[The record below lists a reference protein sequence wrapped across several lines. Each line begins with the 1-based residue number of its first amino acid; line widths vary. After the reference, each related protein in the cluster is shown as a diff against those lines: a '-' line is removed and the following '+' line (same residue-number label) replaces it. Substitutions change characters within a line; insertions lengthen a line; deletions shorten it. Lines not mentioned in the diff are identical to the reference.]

1 MSAGQQRW
9 QVAGAYAA
17 VGLLALAGIALS
29 GMLLQS
35 SHSLYLAFDRSVF
48 LQQGWALLLA
58 AAGVGLIGALLDGPG
73 RARLAVL
80 ARVLLLGLV
89 AVGCFQVLRR
99 SLAPGFA
106 FTTLTKLG
114 MLGLVIGLSALAA
127 WRLPRES
134 FWRAAKAGC
143 LVQLAAFAMQP
154 GALSYLAAS
163 LPAWS
168 TQPTAGSAATQA
180 PAQRVIVVVLDE
192 WDYELALREGM
203 FEQAAL
209 QPLLASGLLA
219 SQARPA
225 GPNTLVSLPAL
236 LLGRRFG
243 PVDHGGTGYLVTKS
257 GERLDGSTATLFNDA
272 ASLGVRSGVVGFFH
286 DYCRLLP
293 TASTCVA
300 EPVRFFPG
308 WSRALMRAFK
318 SGSDL
323 NSVFSDFMQQWRS
336 SFEHLRSASLELVD
350 RNDLGLVL
358 LHLNVPHPPL
368 LSADSTGPRSLG
380 TDYANNLRLAA
391 DFMTA
396 VAQRVVQTK
405 VPTVLVY
412 TSDHWLRE
420 KQLWGAMYDSQLGLG
435 AGKAGKSS
443 DQRIPLLISF
453 LNQASATDGLRYD
466 KPLSTTVLRSL
477 TPELLSGRLRSPAAL
492 ASWLDQQPS
501 LGDVSDFADR
511 KSVV

>member
-1 MSAGQQRW
+1 
-9 QVAGAYAA
+9 
-17 VGLLALAGIALS
+17 
-29 GMLLQS
+29 
-35 SHSLYLAFDRSVF
+35 
-48 LQQGWALLLA
+48 
-58 AAGVGLIGALLDGPG
+58 
-73 RARLAVL
+73 
-80 ARVLLLGLV
+80 
-89 AVGCFQVLRR
+89 
-99 SLAPGFA
+99 
-106 FTTLTKLG
+106 

-134 FWRAAKAGC
+134 FWRGQGGLPGTAGGFCDAAWRA
-143 LVQLAAFAMQP
+143 QLSGRQP
-154 GALSYLAAS
+154 AS
-163 LPAWS
+163 LEHPADRW
-168 TQPTAGSAATQA
+168 QRGDAG

-293 TASTCVA
+293 TASTCGGA
-300 EPVRFFPG
+300 SALLPG

-368 LSADSTGPRSLG
+368 LSADSTRP
-380 TDYANNLRLAA
+380 
-391 DFMTA
+391 
-396 VAQRVVQTK
+396 AQ
-405 VPTVLVY
+405 PGY
-412 TSDHWLRE
+412 
-420 KQLWGAMYDSQLGLG
+420 
-435 AGKAGKSS
+435 
-443 DQRIPLLISF
+443 
-453 LNQASATDGLRYD
+453 
-466 KPLSTTVLRSL
+466 
-477 TPELLSGRLRSPAAL
+477 
-492 ASWLDQQPS
+492 
-501 LGDVSDFADR
+501 
-511 KSVV
+511 